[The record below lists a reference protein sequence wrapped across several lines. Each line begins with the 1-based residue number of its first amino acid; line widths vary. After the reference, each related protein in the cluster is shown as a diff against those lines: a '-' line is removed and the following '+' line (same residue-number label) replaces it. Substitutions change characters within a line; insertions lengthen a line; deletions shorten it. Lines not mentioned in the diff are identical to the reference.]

1 MTWFFFL
8 LIVSGIVF
16 YFTTRD
22 ERAWFFRVLRGIALA
37 AWGGAVRWRADHDGF
52 YDILRER
59 TRIPFVTAGLILLN
73 GAIYVRVLIGD
84 GHASDAATLVSW
96 GANFGP
102 LTSNGEWWRLL
113 ASIFVHSSALE
124 LLLTVACLAQL
135 GFMLERLAGHTAV
148 AVVYL
153 SAGALTGLVSLAVA
167 PVAASAGS
175 AGAVIGLYGLL
186 MAVTFWSTVRPGAAS
201 IPWKVLRDFAPLAG
215 ILIIYQVFTGS
226 TGGWVELAGFVSGL
240 VAGLVL
246 ATDISESKPAARRIA
261 VVTSAGMML
270 VLASTF
276 PLRGIT
282 DARPEVERVIA
293 AEAHATNVYR
303 EAVIRFNEGLVPAT
317 ALTRVIERQI
327 LPEIRTMRTR
337 LQALAG
343 VPPEHQP
350 MVTAAQEYLRL
361 REESWRLRREGL
373 QRTSMG
379 TLGKADRTEWE
390 SLQAFKRIRS
400 GA

>member
-1 MTWFFFL
+1 
-8 LIVSGIVF
+8 
-16 YFTTRD
+16 
-22 ERAWFFRVLRGIALA
+22 
-37 AWGGAVRWRADHDGF
+37 
-52 YDILRER
+52 
-59 TRIPFVTAGLILLN
+59 
-73 GAIYVRVLIGD
+73 
-84 GHASDAATLVSW
+84 
-96 GANFGP
+96 
-102 LTSNGEWWRLL
+102 
-113 ASIFVHSSALE
+113 
-124 LLLTVACLAQL
+124 
-135 GFMLERLAGHTAV
+135 
-148 AVVYL
+148 
-153 SAGALTGLVSLAVA
+153 
-167 PVAASAGS
+167 
-175 AGAVIGLYGLL
+175 
-186 MAVTFWSTVRPGAAS
+186 
-201 IPWKVLRDFAPLAG
+201 
-215 ILIIYQVFTGS
+215 
-226 TGGWVELAGFVSGL
+226 
-240 VAGLVL
+240 VL
-246 ATDISESKPAARRIA
+246 ATDISETKPAARRIA
-261 VVTSAGMML
+261 VVTSAAMML

-390 SLQAFKRIRS
+390 SLQALKRIRS